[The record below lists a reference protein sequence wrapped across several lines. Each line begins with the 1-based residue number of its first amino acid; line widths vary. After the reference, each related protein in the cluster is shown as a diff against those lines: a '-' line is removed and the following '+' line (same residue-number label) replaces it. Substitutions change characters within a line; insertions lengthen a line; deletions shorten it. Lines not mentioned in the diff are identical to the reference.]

1 MGTSQSGYQTVGEG
15 PYSRLQTEPIPY
27 TSYSVDR
34 RPEDRSSSPQ
44 PRLISTQS
52 EHGRSSPRQPSQ
64 GSPAHRIV
72 VVADGAQPTLE
83 DTMQMELQK
92 LQDIPTFLPIL
103 KGTTAGISQVDHDP
117 TQIEK
122 MDPKH
127 LLQLCLRYQQHLK
140 QCAEAVAFDQNSL
153 TSRIKEIDTEVTAI
167 MVALLERR
175 RKFDKHTEHIQ
186 KIADMSA
193 LLGRIQKN
201 VDDLL
206 PLMDRLNSILPPD
219 DQLEPFTMKAPTKT

>member
-1 MGTSQSGYQTVGEG
+1 MGTNQSGYQTVGEG
-15 PYSRLQTEPIPY
+15 TSSRIATESIPY

-34 RPEDRSSSPQ
+34 RPDDRSASPQ
-44 PRLISTQS
+44 PRLISSQ

-72 VVADGAQPTLE
+72 VVAEGAQPTLE
-83 DTMQMELQK
+83 DTMHMELQK

-122 MDPKH
+122 MDPKY
-127 LLQLCLRYQQHLK
+127 LMQLCVRYQQHLK

-153 TSRIKEIDTEVTAI
+153 TARIKEIDSEVTSI
-167 MVALLERR
+167 MSALLERR
-175 RKFDKHTEHIQ
+175 RKI
-186 KIADMSA
+186 
-193 LLGRIQKN
+193 
-201 VDDLL
+201 
-206 PLMDRLNSILPPD
+206 
-219 DQLEPFTMKAPTKT
+219 